1 MARGCAVEVAVE
13 NADDP
18 SRILQSAPKLGHG
31 VRCFEVKGFRSHRD
45 LKRWM
50 VREGRNGLGG
60 FVIDKIN
67 QMPYPIGAKIALIA
81 A

>member
-1 MARGCAVEVAVE
+1 
-13 NADDP
+13 
-18 SRILQSAPKLGHG
+18 
-31 VRCFEVKGFRSHRD
+31 
-45 LKRWM
+45 M